1 MYILGGYPHNLQ
13 MSNWQAAEEGDI
25 QDDFEFELEG
35 TVNYVIINLKYLFA
49 VFFRIKLKR
58 IQFYF

>member
-1 MYILGGYPHNLQ
+1 MYISPTPIHK

-35 TVNYVIINLKYLFA
+35 TVNISFILKISVLF
-49 VFFRIKLKR
+49 F
-58 IQFYF
+58 

>member
-1 MYILGGYPHNLQ
+1 

-35 TVNYVIINLKYLFA
+35 SVNDKLILKIFNNI
-49 VFFRIKLKR
+49 FSKK
-58 IQFYF
+58 